1 MSHSTA
7 PTSTLVGLGAGG
19 CGSEEVERGG
29 SPWPVLTLERPAAPP
44 LPTPLP
50 WGGDSAG
57 PGTHLEPTASPYRP

>member
-29 SPWPVLTLERPAAPP
+29 SPWPVLTLERPAAPAFAHAPPVGRRLCRTGDAPGAHCLP
-44 LPTPLP
+44 L
-50 WGGDSAG
+50 
-57 PGTHLEPTASPYRP
+57 